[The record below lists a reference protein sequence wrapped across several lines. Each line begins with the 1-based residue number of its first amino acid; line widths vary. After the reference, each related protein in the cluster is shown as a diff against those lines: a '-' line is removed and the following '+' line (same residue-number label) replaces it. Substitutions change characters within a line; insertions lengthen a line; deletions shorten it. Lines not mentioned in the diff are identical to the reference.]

1 MQPRA
6 QHQSRIKL
14 EHDFHIDQVE
24 PEISNQKNTTMI
36 PTWNFGM
43 CSIASTENHKK
54 YLKSDAPQGPTQ
66 IQNQARAWSSHG
78 PGGTENFELQKR
90 KPWFQH
96 EILECVRWPANK
108 ITMRECF
115 EAQGTQELPP
125 DHQFKKPQ
133 PCPHHSFRKF
143 KPVKTRA
150 VNHNT
155 PTEKDLDL
163 WPHSSTAVKQQ
174 SSKAAKQQHNK
185 AAKQQ
190 SITKIIEIML
200 IFYGFNEISMIFID
214 FHVKS
219 IENQRKS

>member
-1 MQPRA
+1 
-6 QHQSRIKL
+6 
-14 EHDFHIDQVE
+14 
-24 PEISNQKNTTMI
+24 MI

-125 DHQFKKPQ
+125 DHQFKNSNLVHIIASENSNLWRRGRSTTTQ
-133 PCPHHSFRKF
+133 LLRKIL
-143 KPVKTRA
+143 TY
-150 VNHNT
+150 
-155 PTEKDLDL
+155 DCI
-163 WPHSSTAVKQQ
+163 
-174 SSKAAKQQHNK
+174 

-190 SITKIIEIML
+190 SNKATKQQS
-200 IFYGFNEISMIFID
+200 NNTT
-214 FHVKS
+214 
-219 IENQRKS
+219 NQQSNNTTKQQSNTS